1 VIEKIVTNILSN
13 TFKHCPEH
21 GICEFKVTRNA
32 DHVLISTKNTT
43 ENLSEVQ
50 IENLFTRFYQKD
62 EYVEGAGVGLS
73 LVKELIHLYH
83 GNISANLEQD
93 NIIHFLITLPIDRTS
108 FNKDTIV
115 DLIDTHQTINNHVSN
130 KIDVTPDIF
139 LETREDNELP
149 ILLVVEDHI
158 EVRQFIMLALK
169 HKYQI
174 FEAED
179 GKQGTIKAIEIIP
192 DIIISDIRMPI
203 CSGIEL
209 CNTLKNDERTSHIP
223 IILLTAGIGE
233 ENELKGLRA
242 GADYFITKPFNLR
255 ILETRIAN
263 LIEVRKALR
272 SRYSQELILKPKD
285 ISITPTDEA
294 FLNKIQQILDKHLS
308 DPNFNTAN
316 FSKEIAM
323 SRMQLHRKLLA
334 YTGLSTS
341 AFIRSQRLKQALH
354 ILKTSDIT
362 INEVAY
368 SVGFNTPSYFIKCFK
383 DVYNKTP
390 AEYLS

>member
-1 VIEKIVTNILSN
+1 
-13 TFKHCPEH
+13 
-21 GICEFKVTRNA
+21 
-32 DHVLISTKNTT
+32 
-43 ENLSEVQ
+43 
-50 IENLFTRFYQKD
+50 
-62 EYVEGAGVGLS
+62 
-73 LVKELIHLYH
+73 
-83 GNISANLEQD
+83 
-93 NIIHFLITLPIDRTS
+93 
-108 FNKDTIV
+108 
-115 DLIDTHQTINNHVSN
+115 
-130 KIDVTPDIF
+130 
-139 LETREDNELP
+139 
-149 ILLVVEDHI
+149 
-158 EVRQFIMLALK
+158 M
-169 HKYQI
+169 
-174 FEAED
+174 
-179 GKQGTIKAIEIIP
+179 
-192 DIIISDIRMPI
+192 
-203 CSGIEL
+203 
-209 CNTLKNDERTSHIP
+209 
-223 IILLTAGIGE
+223 
-233 ENELKGLRA
+233 KGLRA
-242 GADYFITKPFNLR
+242 GADAFITTPFKLR

-308 DPNFNTAN
+308 DPNFNNAN